1 MSKLVN
7 LTATTL
13 GTDVSTV
20 SIYHTS
26 VTASNLISSSI
37 SKNLLTGSGIN
48 FEVADNIT
56 TFFAYADSGSCLG
69 FSGSVTASVYS
80 PNTRYLSFLTSGSVD
95 EGASIDMTSPF
106 TIGPTTSSFTAS
118 VNFLTYASTT
128 IDANSG
134 TYPQDTFQGWYYS
147 ATSSNAFFTGSTL
160 TLTKT
165 TFTGSDA
172 IYAYFKDIIVSATI
186 TSLAFSDSSITN
198 ASQTINFVVT
208 GTEGAQYT
216 LTGATGATAPSGT
229 HTIPAGGTN
238 THSITIAENG
248 TGTSARSPRV
258 TVATVSSITATVFS
272 PVSLQVYDT
281 VSQAAGPAGAA
292 PEYYHTLN
300 YSVSGGSI
308 HTGTSYF
315 NTANPT
321 PVTSNAYPLTAGA
334 TWYSHYVYFLPP
346 NGQEFTSANDVSISL
361 PSWAVAGTPYLGTS
375 TTDYFSYIRVQISW
389 TGQSSIQT
397 GTLSATCS
405 TSTVTTTAPNGSKI
419 SIGISDFSGGFST
432 LSWLSGT
439 LLTGLTS
446 TTVTQNLT
454 VTDGYPDDPSAEV
467 TSITSAQGLTSFGGD
482 IITPNSI
489 SGLPASVGDVITIVS
504 NITAPSVQRL
514 SRVITSTGKA
524 LSYSA
529 HD

>member
-13 GTDVSTV
+13 GSDVSTV

-95 EGASIDMTSPF
+95 EGASLDMTSPF
-106 TIGPTTSSFTAS
+106 TIGPTTSSFSSS
-118 VNFLTYASTT
+118 VNFLTYASATV
-128 IDANSG
+128 DANSG

-172 IYAYFKDIIVSATI
+172 IYAYFKDIIASATI

-281 VSQAAGPAGAA
+281 VSQAAGPAASVPKAA
-292 PEYYHTLN
+292 TF
-300 YSVSGGSI
+300 SGTQTGP
-308 HTGTSYF
+308 TGTYS
-315 NTANPT
+315 
-321 PVTSNAYPLTAGA
+321 AGA
-334 TWYSHYVYFLPP
+334 TLTW
-346 NGQEFTSANDVSISL
+346 SIS
-361 PSWAVAGTPYLGTS
+361 G
-375 TTDYFSYIRVQISW
+375 
-389 TGQSSIQT
+389 
-397 GTLSATCS
+397 
-405 TSTVTTTAPNGSKI
+405 TSTVT
-419 SIGISDFSGGFST
+419 
-432 LSWLSGT
+432 SGT
-439 LLTGLTS
+439 GANEHADVHGLFGYSPGGGWTRPSPNPNTS
-446 TTVTQNLT
+446 TSTW
-454 VTDGYPDDPSAEV
+454 SATE
-467 TSITSAQGLTSFGGD
+467 TSVGPTTPGTYSWSMYVYHNSSAQTNG
-482 IITPNSI
+482 ITT
-489 SGLPASVGDVITIVS
+489 GTFTVS
-504 NITAPSVQRL
+504 
-514 SRVITSTGKA
+514 
-524 LSYSA
+524 
-529 HD
+529 